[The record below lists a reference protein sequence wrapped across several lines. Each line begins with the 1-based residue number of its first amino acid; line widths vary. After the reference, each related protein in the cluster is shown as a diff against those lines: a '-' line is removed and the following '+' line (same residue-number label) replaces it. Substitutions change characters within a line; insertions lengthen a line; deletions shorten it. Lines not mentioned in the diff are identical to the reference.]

1 MADLGYIT
9 LEKSDEYI
17 NLEDEFD
24 FSFVEGTTY
33 HIQIQGA
40 GMFSE
45 NAEQPTNGGTY
56 WNILKPFD
64 YIKGTD
70 TLWVQVQSN
79 VMNINVSSDAEAEPS
94 E

>member
-1 MADLGYIT
+1 MADLGYVK
-9 LEKSDEYI
+9 LEKNDEYI

-24 FSFVEGTTY
+24 FELVEGKTY

-45 NAEQPTNGGTY
+45 SSTKPTVGGTY

-79 VMNINVSSDAEAEPS
+79 VANISIWE
-94 E
+94 